1 LCITRVPISAVH
13 HSSFIVHHLFVRLGK
28 KIRRKAASLRRNAT
42 SRISGE
48 AIFAIAERRNAKYDS
63 CDSNSCRD
71 GLAGRE
77 SLKSQFPRLLQ
88 SKHLSDSS
96 TYLLPGCRLCGGAM
110 ARARCLTDSSN
121 FNDGSFQSRT
131 NGYTNPVPVTRR
143 GGLMGLTG
151 RIIKL

>member
-1 LCITRVPISAVH
+1 MGQTNAVLQFIIH
-13 HSSFIVHHLFVRLGK
+13 HSLFIIAVVRLGK

-48 AIFAIAERRNAKYDS
+48 AIFAIAERGNAKYDS

-96 TYLLPGCRLCGGAM
+96 TCLLPGCRLV
-110 ARARCLTDSSN
+110 RR
-121 FNDGSFQSRT
+121 
-131 NGYTNPVPVTRR
+131 NGPRPMPDR
-143 GGLMGLTG
+143 
-151 RIIKL
+151 